1 MKEDIKKCSSKKHE
15 NLDAV
20 FYCQNCN
27 IYLCNKCQIT
37 HSDWFENHNIF
48 DLNKDKEDVFTGYCQ
63 EKSHSN
69 ILEYFC
75 KTHNKL
81 CCAACISKIKNETN
95 GQHSDCDVCAIEQI
109 KEEKR
114 NNLEYNIKELEELFQ
129 GLDKTLI
136 SLEEINKG
144 INEDKENLKKEVQK
158 IFTAIRNE
166 LNKREDKILLEIDEK
181 FGEKFLKED
190 FIKESKKL
198 PNKVKNS
205 LEKGKI
211 IEKEKKWE
219 KSNDNLVLMINEC
232 INIEN
237 NISKIEK
244 IKSEIEAFNL
254 NKDKLKFFPIF
265 EDKTD
270 VNNDNESEEKISLE
284 KREKDEEKKDK
295 IINITNDDKKAK
307 EKEIIKITFLGDQS
321 VGKSSII
328 KKFSENKFDW
338 DYQRTI
344 GLDFQLKDINLK
356 ENFMSLHFYDTAGQ
370 EKFRS
375 LIPMYLRDTQIMILT
390 YDITNKE
397 SFTHIV
403 DDWINFISD
412 YIREDKIIVLV
423 GNKKDLEGKRQ
434 ISTKEAEDF
443 AKQKGFLFHEVSSKT
458 GEGINE
464 LFYNLIF
471 QEIEKKILIKNI
483 KDDILKNE
491 KEEKISI
498 ILEKKDSDKKIIQ
511 IDEKKDIYKFDE
523 RENDSDLNNFI
534 KLIQYF
540 GYLDYNKH
548 NNKDYKILMLGL
560 DNSGKT
566 VILYQYKME
575 ETVKTMPTIGFN
587 VETIYYNDLNLT
599 IWDVGGGNNKIRCLW
614 KHYYNGTA
622 GIIFVVDSNDKDRI
636 EESAEELQK
645 LLAEEQLIN
654 CPLLILANKQD
665 LNDALPPGE
674 IVEKIG
680 IADSKGR
687 DWLVQGSCGTTGQGL
702 KEGLDWLISKLK
714 K

>member
-63 EKSHSN
+63 EKSHSH

-95 GQHSDCDVCAIEQI
+95 GQHSDCDVCVIEQI

-136 SLEEINKG
+136 SLEEISKG

-599 IWDVGGGNNKIRCLW
+599 IWDVGGNIRYLW